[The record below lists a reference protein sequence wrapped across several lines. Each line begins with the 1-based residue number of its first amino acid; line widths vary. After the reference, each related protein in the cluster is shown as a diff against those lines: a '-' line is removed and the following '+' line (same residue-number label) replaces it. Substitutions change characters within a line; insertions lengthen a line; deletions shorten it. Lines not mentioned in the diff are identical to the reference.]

1 MRQLIKPE
9 NTMQKTSFRK
19 HRVERFS
26 TQQVTRQRKE
36 RQPKTVILFNKP
48 YDVLPQFTDEAG
60 RSTLK
65 DFIPVAGVYAAGRLD
80 RDSEGLL
87 VLTNDGALQAKLTQP
102 GKRTGK
108 IYYVQVEG
116 EPTPEALT
124 ALRPL
129 PDMGIAPQV
138 DDDARHFAEV
148 AKKFGEASMSDNGL
162 TAGEQAQL
170 FAISKIGNE
179 VSHQLESWLSPWGNA
194 NVDLLV
200 DKEGK
205 FTGSKGSW
213 FVPLQDND
221 RYLTWNQYS
230 VTRREHDLVG
240 NIGLGQRWRVGGWL
254 LGYNS
259 FYDKVLSESLARG
272 SVGAEAWG
280 EYLRLSANYYHPLG
294 DWQLRDNQTQEQR
307 MAAGYDVTA
316 QARLPFYQHINTSV
330 SVEQYFGDSVDL
342 FHSGTGYHNPVAV
355 SVGLNYTPVPLVT
368 VTAKHK
374 QGENGVSQNNVGLKL
389 NYRFGVPLK
398 QQLAADEVAISNS
411 LRGSRFDS
419 PERDNLPV
427 VEYRQRKNLTVYLAT
442 PPWDL
447 QSGETVQLKLQIH
460 SLHGIKALHWQG
472 DTQALSLTP
481 PVDASSPDGWS
492 IIMPVWNSEP
502 GAANRWRLS
511 VVVEDKQ
518 GQRVSSNEIA
528 LALTEPLVK
537 FTTPGV
543 SWTDSP

>member
-1 MRQLIKPE
+1 MSQQERATILLIDDHPMLRTGVKQLISMAPDI
-9 NTMQKTSFRK
+9 
-19 HRVERFS
+19 
-26 TQQVTRQRKE
+26 QV
-36 RQPKTVILFNKP
+36 I
-48 YDVLPQFTDEAG
+48 
-60 RSTLK
+60 
-65 DFIPVAGVYAAGRLD
+65 
-80 RDSEGLL
+80 
-87 VLTNDGALQAKLTQP
+87 
-102 GKRTGK
+102 
-108 IYYVQVEG
+108 
-116 EPTPEALT
+116 
-124 ALRPL
+124 
-129 PDMGIAPQV
+129 
-138 DDDARHFAEV
+138 
-148 AKKFGEASMSDNGL
+148 GEASNGAQGIELAESLDPDLILLDLNMPGMNGL
-162 TAGEQAQL
+162 ETLDKLREKSLSGRVVV
-170 FAISKIGNE
+170 FS
-179 VSHQLESWLSPWGNA
+179 VSNHEED
-194 NVDLLV
+194 V
-200 DKEGK
+200 
-205 FTGSKGSW
+205 
-213 FVPLQDND
+213 
-221 RYLTWNQYS
+221 
-230 VTRREHDLVG
+230 
-240 NIGLGQRWRVGGWL
+240 
-254 LGYNS
+254 
-259 FYDKVLSESLARG
+259 
-272 SVGAEAWG
+272 
-280 EYLRLSANYYHPLG
+280 
-294 DWQLRDNQTQEQR
+294 
-307 MAAGYDVTA
+307 VTA

>member
-1 MRQLIKPE
+1 MPVSYRLLPSLI
-9 NTMQKTSFRK
+9 
-19 HRVERFS
+19 
-26 TQQVTRQRKE
+26 
-36 RQPKTVILFNKP
+36 ILLL
-48 YDVLPQFTDEAG
+48 LPG
-60 RSTLK
+60 V
-65 DFIPVAGVYAAGRLD
+65 PVW
-80 RDSEGLL
+80 
-87 VLTNDGALQAKLTQP
+87 
-102 GKRTGK
+102 
-108 IYYVQVEG
+108 
-116 EPTPEALT
+116 ALT
-124 ALRPL
+124 ASHTTLTPQEEPSL
-129 PDMGIAPQV
+129 PDLGIAPQV

-162 TAGEQAQL
+162 TAGEQAQM
-170 FAISKIGNE
+170 FAINKLGNE

-230 VTRREHDLVG
+230 VTRRENDLVG

-294 DWQLRDNQTQEQR
+294 DWQLRENQTQEQR

-316 QARLPFYQHINTSV
+316 QARLPFYEHINTSV

-342 FHSGTGYHNPVAV
+342 FHIGTGYHNPVAV

-374 QGENGVSQNNVGLKL
+374 QGENGVNQNNVGLKL

-398 QQLAADEVAISNS
+398 QQLAADEVAFSNS

-460 SLHGIKALHWQG
+460 SLHGIKSLHWQG

-481 PVDASSPDGWS
+481 PVDARSPDGWS
-492 IIMPVWNSEP
+492 VIMPVWNSEP

>member
-1 MRQLIKPE
+1 MPV
-9 NTMQKTSFRK
+9 SFR
-19 HRVERFS
+19 
-26 TQQVTRQRKE
+26 
-36 RQPKTVILFNKP
+36 L
-48 YDVLPQFTDEAG
+48 LP
-60 RSTLK
+60 TLT
-65 DFIPVAGVYAAGRLD
+65 FLLLLPGVPVW
-80 RDSEGLL
+80 
-87 VLTNDGALQAKLTQP
+87 
-102 GKRTGK
+102 
-108 IYYVQVEG
+108 
-116 EPTPEALT
+116 ALT
-124 ALRPL
+124 ASDTTRPAQAQDPL

-307 MAAGYDVTA
+307 M
-316 QARLPFYQHINTSV
+316 
-330 SVEQYFGDSVDL
+330 
-342 FHSGTGYHNPVAV
+342 
-355 SVGLNYTPVPLVT
+355 
-368 VTAKHK
+368 
-374 QGENGVSQNNVGLKL
+374 LKL

>member
-1 MRQLIKPE
+1 M
-9 NTMQKTSFRK
+9 
-19 HRVERFS
+19 
-26 TQQVTRQRKE
+26 
-36 RQPKTVILFNKP
+36 
-48 YDVLPQFTDEAG
+48 
-60 RSTLK
+60 
-65 DFIPVAGVYAAGRLD
+65 
-80 RDSEGLL
+80 
-87 VLTNDGALQAKLTQP
+87 
-102 GKRTGK
+102 
-108 IYYVQVEG
+108 
-116 EPTPEALT
+116 
-124 ALRPL
+124 
-129 PDMGIAPQV
+129 
-138 DDDARHFAEV
+138 
-148 AKKFGEASMSDNGL
+148 
-162 TAGEQAQL
+162 
-170 FAISKIGNE
+170 
-179 VSHQLESWLSPWGNA
+179 
-194 NVDLLV
+194 
-200 DKEGK
+200 
-205 FTGSKGSW
+205 
-213 FVPLQDND
+213 
-221 RYLTWNQYS
+221 
-230 VTRREHDLVG
+230 
-240 NIGLGQRWRVGGWL
+240 
-254 LGYNS
+254 
-259 FYDKVLSESLARG
+259 LSESLARG

-342 FHSGTGYHNPVAV
+342 FHTGTGYHNPVAV